1 MSNTQINTNDQFQF
15 SFSTKAEKTIE
26 NILSKYPPQ
35 RKASAVM
42 PLLDLAQ
49 REAGGWLPISALE
62 AVADKVGLAYMRVLE
77 IASFYTMY
85 NLSPVGKWHL
95 QICGTTPCWLKG
107 SDDILKAIFDTL
119 QIKPNE
125 TSKNGDFTLTPVECL
140 GACVN
145 APILQVND
153 DFYEDLRLFLSQP
166 IKEIENQWNLKK
178 TSRDKMIEEFFSS
191 YGFEKN
197 AGKRAADEIMKHYLN

>member
-1 MSNTQINTNDQFQF
+1 MDPQKNF
-15 SFSTKAEKTIE
+15 SFSAKAEKKIE
-26 NILSKYPPQ
+26 VIMKKYPNE

-49 REAGGWLPISALE
+49 REAGGWLPVSALE
-62 AVADKVGLAYMRVLE
+62 TVADKVGLAYMRVLE

-85 NLSPVGKWHL
+85 NLKPVGKWHL
-95 QICGTTPCWLKG
+95 QLCGTTPCWLRG

-119 QIKPNE
+119 KLKPNE
-125 TSKNGDFTLTPVECL
+125 TSKNGEFTLTPVECL

-153 DFYEDLRLFLSQP
+153 DFYEDLDYESTKKLINSL
-166 IKEIENQWNLKK
+166 IENKQPKFGSFKKRKSEPENGSTVLLSLKGK
-178 TSRDKMIEEFFSS
+178 
-191 YGFEKN
+191 KN
-197 AGKRAADEIMKHYLN
+197 A

>member
-1 MSNTQINTNDQFQF
+1 MSNLTINTKDQFDF
-15 SFSTKAEKTIE
+15 SFSKGAEE
-26 NILSKYPPQ
+26 EILEILKKYPPE

-62 AVADKVGLAYMRVLE
+62 AVAEKVGLAYMRVLE

-85 NLSPVGKWHL
+85 NLNPVGKWHL
-95 QICGTTPCWLKG
+95 QICGTTPCWLRG
-107 SDDILKAIFDTL
+107 SDDILKAIYDTL
-119 QIKPNE
+119 KIKPNE
-125 TSKNGDFTLTPVECL
+125 TSKNGEFTLTPVECL

-153 DFYEDLRLFLSQP
+153 DFYEDLNYNSTKKL
-166 IKEIENQWNLKK
+166 IENLKK
-178 TSRDKMIEEFFSS
+178 DKKQNYGSIKDRKSEPENGATVLLSIKGKVNASR
-191 YGFEKN
+191 
-197 AGKRAADEIMKHYLN
+197 

>member
-1 MSNTQINTNDQFQF
+1 MSNLTINTKDQFDF
-15 SFSTKAEKTIE
+15 SFSKEAEKE
-26 NILSKYPPQ
+26 ILEILKKYPPE

-62 AVADKVGLAYMRVLE
+62 SVAEKVGLAYMRVLE

-85 NLSPVGKWHL
+85 NLNPVGKWHL
-95 QICGTTPCWLKG
+95 QICGTTPCWLRG
-107 SDDILKAIFDTL
+107 SDDILKAIYDTL
-119 QIKPNE
+119 KIKPNE
-125 TSKNGDFTLTPVECL
+125 TSKNGEFTLTPVECL

-153 DFYEDLRLFLSQP
+153 DFYEDLNYSSTKML
-166 IKEIENQWNLKK
+166 IEDLKK
-178 TSRDKMIEEFFSS
+178 DRKPNYGSIKDRKSEPENGATVLLRIKGKVNASR
-191 YGFEKN
+191 
-197 AGKRAADEIMKHYLN
+197 

>member
-1 MSNTQINTNDQFQF
+1 MSNLTINTKDQFDF
-15 SFSTKAEKTIE
+15 SFSNEAEKE
-26 NILSKYPPQ
+26 ILEILKKYPPE

-62 AVADKVGLAYMRVLE
+62 AVAEKVGLAYMRVLE

-85 NLSPVGKWHL
+85 NLNPVGKWHL
-95 QICGTTPCWLKG
+95 QICGTTPCWLRG
-107 SDDILKAIFDTL
+107 SDDILKAIYDTL
-119 QIKPNE
+119 KIKPNE
-125 TSKNGDFTLTPVECL
+125 TSKNGEFTLTPVECL

-153 DFYEDLRLFLSQP
+153 DFYEDLNYSSTKKL
-166 IKEIENQWNLKK
+166 IGDLKK
-178 TSRDKMIEEFFSS
+178 DKKPNYGSIKDRKSEPENGATVLLRIKGKVNASR
-191 YGFEKN
+191 
-197 AGKRAADEIMKHYLN
+197 

>member
-1 MSNTQINTNDQFQF
+1 MSKTQINTDDQFHF
-15 SFSTKAEKTIE
+15 SFSLKAEKTIE

-77 IASFYTMY
+77 IASFYTMF

-119 QIKPNE
+119 QI
-125 TSKNGDFTLTPVECL
+125 NG
-140 GACVN
+140 
-145 APILQVND
+145 
-153 DFYEDLRLFLSQP
+153 
-166 IKEIENQWNLKK
+166 
-178 TSRDKMIEEFFSS
+178 
-191 YGFEKN
+191 
-197 AGKRAADEIMKHYLN
+197 

>member
-1 MSNTQINTNDQFQF
+1 MNKIQSNIGSPESF
-15 SFSTKAEKTIE
+15 SFSEKAEKEIQGIME
-26 NILSKYPPQ
+26 KYPPD

-49 REAGGWLPISALE
+49 REAGGWLPVSALE
-62 AVADKVGLAYMRVLE
+62 TVADKVGLAYMRVLE

-85 NLSPVGKWHL
+85 NLKPVGKWHL
-95 QICGTTPCWLKG
+95 QLCGTTPCWLRG

-119 QIKPNE
+119 KLKPNE
-125 TSKNGDFTLTPVECL
+125 TSENGEFTLTPVECL

-153 DFYEDLRLFLSQP
+153 DFYEDLDYESTKKLLNSLIDNKQPKFGSFKKRKSEPENGSTVLLS
-166 IKEIENQWNLKK
+166 LK
-178 TSRDKMIEEFFSS
+178 
-191 YGFEKN
+191 GKN
-197 AGKRAADEIMKHYLN
+197 NA

>member
-1 MSNTQINTNDQFQF
+1 MSNLTINTKDQFDF
-15 SFSTKAEKTIE
+15 SFSKEAEKE
-26 NILSKYPPQ
+26 ILKILKKYPSE

-62 AVADKVGLAYMRVLE
+62 AVAEKVGLAYMRVLE

-85 NLSPVGKWHL
+85 NLHPVGKWHL
-95 QICGTTPCWLKG
+95 QICGTTPCWLRG
-107 SDDILKAIFDTL
+107 SDNILKAIYDTL
-119 QIKPNE
+119 KIKPNE
-125 TSKNGDFTLTPVECL
+125 TSKNGEFTLTPVECL

-153 DFYEDLRLFLSQP
+153 DFYEDLNYSSTKKL
-166 IKEIENQWNLKK
+166 IEGLKK
-178 TSRDKMIEEFFSS
+178 DKKPNYGSIKDRKSEPENGATVLLSIKGKVNASR
-191 YGFEKN
+191 
-197 AGKRAADEIMKHYLN
+197 

>member
-1 MSNTQINTNDQFQF
+1 MNKIQSNIGSPESF
-15 SFSTKAEKTIE
+15 SFSEKAEKEIQGIME
-26 NILSKYPPQ
+26 RYPPD

-49 REAGGWLPISALE
+49 REAGGWLPVSALE
-62 AVADKVGLAYMRVLE
+62 TVADKVGLAYMRVLE

-85 NLSPVGKWHL
+85 NLKPVGKWHL
-95 QICGTTPCWLKG
+95 QLCGTTPCWLRG

-119 QIKPNE
+119 KLKPNE
-125 TSKNGDFTLTPVECL
+125 TSENGEFTLTPVECL

-153 DFYEDLRLFLSQP
+153 DFYEDLDYESTKKLINSLIDNKQPKFGSFKKRKSEPENGSTVLLS
-166 IKEIENQWNLKK
+166 LK
-178 TSRDKMIEEFFSS
+178 
-191 YGFEKN
+191 GKN
-197 AGKRAADEIMKHYLN
+197 NA

>member
-1 MSNTQINTNDQFQF
+1 MNKIQDNMDPQKNF
-15 SFSTKAEKTIE
+15 SFSAKAEKKIDCIME
-26 NILSKYPPQ
+26 KYPPD

-49 REAGGWLPISALE
+49 REAGGWLPVSALE
-62 AVADKVGLAYMRVLE
+62 TVADKVGLAYMRVLE

-85 NLSPVGKWHL
+85 NLKPVGKWHL
-95 QICGTTPCWLKG
+95 QLCGTTPCWLRG

-119 QIKPNE
+119 KLKPNE
-125 TSKNGDFTLTPVECL
+125 TSKNGEFTLTPVECL

-153 DFYEDLRLFLSQP
+153 DFYEDLDYESTKKLINSLIDNKQPKFGSFKKRKSEPENGSTVLLS
-166 IKEIENQWNLKK
+166 LKGK
-178 TSRDKMIEEFFSS
+178 
-191 YGFEKN
+191 KN
-197 AGKRAADEIMKHYLN
+197 A

>member
-1 MSNTQINTNDQFQF
+1 MDPQKNF
-15 SFSTKAEKTIE
+15 SFSAKAEKKIE
-26 NILSKYPPQ
+26 VIMKKYPND

-49 REAGGWLPISALE
+49 REAGGWLPVSALE
-62 AVADKVGLAYMRVLE
+62 TVADKVGLAYMRVLE

-85 NLSPVGKWHL
+85 NLKPVGKWHL
-95 QICGTTPCWLKG
+95 QLCGTTPCWLRG

-119 QIKPNE
+119 KLKPNE
-125 TSKNGDFTLTPVECL
+125 TSKNGEFTLTPVECL

-153 DFYEDLRLFLSQP
+153 DFYEDLDYESTKKLINSL
-166 IKEIENQWNLKK
+166 IENKQPKFGSFKKRKSEPENGSTVLLSLKGK
-178 TSRDKMIEEFFSS
+178 
-191 YGFEKN
+191 KN
-197 AGKRAADEIMKHYLN
+197 A

>member
-1 MSNTQINTNDQFQF
+1 MNKIQVNMDPQKNF
-15 SFSTKAEKTIE
+15 SFSAKAEKKIE
-26 NILSKYPPQ
+26 VIMKKYPND

-49 REAGGWLPISALE
+49 REAGGWLPVSALE
-62 AVADKVGLAYMRVLE
+62 TVADKVGLAYMRVLE

-85 NLSPVGKWHL
+85 NLKPLGKWHL
-95 QICGTTPCWLKG
+95 QLCGTTPCWLRG

-119 QIKPNE
+119 KLKPNE
-125 TSKNGDFTLTPVECL
+125 TSKNGEFTLTPVECL

-153 DFYEDLRLFLSQP
+153 DFYEDLDYESTKKLINSL
-166 IKEIENQWNLKK
+166 IENKQPKFGSFKKRKSEPENGSTVLLSLKGK
-178 TSRDKMIEEFFSS
+178 
-191 YGFEKN
+191 KN
-197 AGKRAADEIMKHYLN
+197 A

>member
-1 MSNTQINTNDQFQF
+1 MSNLTINTKDQFDF
-15 SFSTKAEKTIE
+15 SFSKDAEKE
-26 NILSKYPPQ
+26 ILEILEKYPPE

-62 AVADKVGLAYMRVLE
+62 AVAEKVGLAYMRVLE

-85 NLSPVGKWHL
+85 NLNPVGKWHL
-95 QICGTTPCWLKG
+95 QICGTTPCWLRG
-107 SDDILKAIFDTL
+107 SDNILKAIYDTL
-119 QIKPNE
+119 KIKPNE
-125 TSKNGDFTLTPVECL
+125 TSKNGEFTLTPVECL

-153 DFYEDLRLFLSQP
+153 DFYEDLNYNSTKKL
-166 IKEIENQWNLKK
+166 IEGLKK
-178 TSRDKMIEEFFSS
+178 DKKPNYGSIKDRKSEPENGATVLLSIKGKVNASR
-191 YGFEKN
+191 
-197 AGKRAADEIMKHYLN
+197 

>member
-1 MSNTQINTNDQFQF
+1 MTNLTINSKDQFDF
-15 SFSTKAEKTIE
+15 SFSNEAEKE
-26 NILSKYPPQ
+26 ILEIFKKYPPE

-62 AVADKVGLAYMRVLE
+62 AVAEKVGLAYMRVLE

-85 NLSPVGKWHL
+85 NLNPVGKWHL
-95 QICGTTPCWLKG
+95 QICGTTPCWLRG
-107 SDDILKAIFDTL
+107 SDDILKAIYDTL
-119 QIKPNE
+119 KIKPNE
-125 TSKNGDFTLTPVECL
+125 TSKNGEFTLTPVECL

-153 DFYEDLRLFLSQP
+153 DFYEDLNYSSTKKL
-166 IKEIENQWNLKK
+166 IEGLKK
-178 TSRDKMIEEFFSS
+178 DKKPNYGSIKDRKSEPENGATVLLSIKGKVNASR
-191 YGFEKN
+191 
-197 AGKRAADEIMKHYLN
+197 

>member
-1 MSNTQINTNDQFQF
+1 MSNLTINTKDQFDF
-15 SFSTKAEKTIE
+15 SFSKEAEKK
-26 NILSKYPPQ
+26 ILEILKKYPPE

-62 AVADKVGLAYMRVLE
+62 AVAEKVGLAYMRVLE

-85 NLSPVGKWHL
+85 NLNPVGKWHL
-95 QICGTTPCWLKG
+95 QICGTTPCWLRG
-107 SDDILKAIFDTL
+107 SDDILKAIYDTL
-119 QIKPNE
+119 KIKPNE
-125 TSKNGDFTLTPVECL
+125 TSKNGEFTLTPVECL

-153 DFYEDLRLFLSQP
+153 DFYEDLNYSSTKKL
-166 IKEIENQWNLKK
+166 IEDLKK
-178 TSRDKMIEEFFSS
+178 DKKPNYGSIKDRKSEPENGPTVLLSIKGKENASR
-191 YGFEKN
+191 
-197 AGKRAADEIMKHYLN
+197 

>member
-1 MSNTQINTNDQFQF
+1 MNKIQVNMDPQKNF
-15 SFSTKAEKTIE
+15 SFSAKAEKKIE
-26 NILSKYPPQ
+26 VIMKKYPNE

-49 REAGGWLPISALE
+49 REAGGWLPVSALE
-62 AVADKVGLAYMRVLE
+62 TVADKVGLAYMRVLE

-85 NLSPVGKWHL
+85 NLKPVGKWHL
-95 QICGTTPCWLKG
+95 QLCGTTPCWLRG

-119 QIKPNE
+119 KLKPNE
-125 TSKNGDFTLTPVECL
+125 TSKNGEFTLTPVECL

-153 DFYEDLRLFLSQP
+153 DFYEDLDYESTKKLINSL
-166 IKEIENQWNLKK
+166 IENKQPKFGSFKKRKSEPENGSTVLLSLKGK
-178 TSRDKMIEEFFSS
+178 
-191 YGFEKN
+191 KN
-197 AGKRAADEIMKHYLN
+197 A

>member
-1 MSNTQINTNDQFQF
+1 MSNLTINTKDQFDF
-15 SFSTKAEKTIE
+15 SFSEEAEKE
-26 NILSKYPPQ
+26 ILEILKKYPPE

-62 AVADKVGLAYMRVLE
+62 AVAEKVGLAYMRVLE

-85 NLSPVGKWHL
+85 NLNPVGKWHL
-95 QICGTTPCWLKG
+95 QICGTTPCWLRG
-107 SDDILKAIFDTL
+107 SDNILKAIYDTL
-119 QIKPNE
+119 KIKPNE
-125 TSKNGDFTLTPVECL
+125 TSKNGEFTLTPVECL

-153 DFYEDLRLFLSQP
+153 DFYEDLNYSSTKKL
-166 IKEIENQWNLKK
+166 IEGLKK
-178 TSRDKMIEEFFSS
+178 DKKPNYGSIKDRKSEPENGATVLLSIKGKVNASR
-191 YGFEKN
+191 
-197 AGKRAADEIMKHYLN
+197 